1 MNSRFAIRAAAVLM
15 LSLVASGLPL
25 HTLAAGSD
33 QPQYYELRVY
43 TTSSG
48 AQQQRINDYWQH
60 AAVPAYNRLGIQPV
74 GVFTEITN
82 TPTNSIYVLIP
93 CDSLEI
99 FASIPAKL
107 AADATYQAAATTFL
121 TAPKENPAYE
131 RFESSL
137 TVAFDGMKHLVVPPA
152 DKKPAVFELRTYMSP
167 NDERGFNKVKMFEA
181 GEIQLMKD
189 IGLSPIFYSRKLIG
203 PNQPC
208 LMYMTCG
215 VDMAEH
221 KKHWKIFGS
230 SPVWKG
236 LQADPQ
242 YKDNVSKTIKILLQR
257 TSASQL

>member
-1 MNSRFAIRAAAVLM
+1 MIHRLLHPLAMVCALVLATLVSPGRAAAADAD
-15 LSLVASGLPL
+15 S
-25 HTLAAGSD
+25 
-33 QPQYYELRVY
+33 PQYYEIRIY
-43 TTSSG
+43 STKS
-48 AQQQRINDYWQH
+48 ADQQQRVIDYWQN

-107 AADATYQAAATTFL
+107 AADATYQAAAATFL